1 MKPSSYLH
9 LLFFVVC
16 FILIGCGCIPYAVD
30 GSADANVFVWFDAN
44 ANGIVDPGEKPFP
57 RVKVG
62 MGFPSEYTDE
72 NGKAAVGDFRPGC
85 AANCWEGET
94 VIVEPPQGYKPTTPT
109 EYQLTG
115 ENQSFQ
121 FGLTLDPLGETPTP
135 YVAGLSCNTYK
146 DIEPQGMTVAPD
158 GSLWISL
165 YDGAAK
171 YDLKTDRF
179 ISYAGL
185 PGLYEDINIGSND
198 EVWIST
204 QEDSISRYF
213 NSSWSTWQKDSL
225 ITASDISIGITQ
237 DSRVWFA
244 VKAPP
249 SELASFNPLT
259 DEWHFY
265 VQPENSDYAVGTKV
279 RASTD
284 GSTWFAA
291 FDYRADVTPQS
302 STPDIQWKIYDK
314 HSFSKGE
321 VKLLPSLGWIED
333 SKIDSQGLIWLSTT
347 EGLASYDPVTDKWN
361 INKWPHSQDLN
372 PMIDTSSLAIGSNG
386 SIWIGTS
393 SNDRPLLLRFS
404 PNVDGGNWQTYD
416 DRDGIPNSGGIS
428 KIAVTPDGK
437 LWLNVEGITSC
448 FLSK

>member
-1 MKPSSYLH
+1 MKSSPYL
-9 LLFFVVC
+9 LLLLLVVSC
-16 FILIGCGCIPYAVD
+16 TLIGSGCVPFIVD
-30 GSADANVFVWFDAN
+30 GSADANVIVWFDAN
-44 ANGIVDPGEKPFP
+44 ANGIMDQGEQPLA

-72 NGKAAVGDFRPGC
+72 NGRAAVAEFMPGC
-85 AANCWEGET
+85 ATDCWEGET

-115 ENQSFQ
+115 EDQTFK
-121 FGLTLDPLGETPTP
+121 FGFALDPSGATSTP
-135 YVAGLSCNTYK
+135 YVAGLSCKTYQ
-146 DIEPQGMTVAPD
+146 DIEPQGMAVAPD

-165 YDGAAK
+165 DDGAAK
-171 YDLKTDRF
+171 YDPKTDQF

-185 PGLYEDINIGSND
+185 PGMYEDINIGGNN

-204 QEDSISRYF
+204 QEYMISRYF
-213 NSSWSTWQKDSL
+213 NSEWSTWQKDSL
-225 ITASDISIGITQ
+225 ITASDISIGTTH
-237 DSRVWFA
+237 DGRVWFA

-259 DEWHFY
+259 DEWRFF
-265 VQPENSDYAVGTKV
+265 VQPENYESAVGTKV

-291 FDYRADVTPQS
+291 FDDRANMTPPGL
-302 STPDIQWKIYDK
+302 TPNIQWKIYDQ
-314 HSFSKGE
+314 HSFTKGDLE
-321 VKLLPSLGWIED
+321 ELPSLGWIRD

-347 EGLASYDPVTDKWN
+347 EGLASYDPLADKWN
-361 INKWPHSQDLN
+361 INKWPHSNDLY
-372 PMIDTSSLAIGSNG
+372 PMIDTSSLAIGSDG

-393 SNDRPLLLRFS
+393 SYDRPLLLRFS
-404 PNVDGGNWQTYD
+404 PNIDGGTWQPYD

-428 KIAVTPDGK
+428 KIAATPDGK
-437 LWLNVEGITSC
+437 LWINVDGITSC
-448 FLSK
+448 LPMK